1 VAPPDVLAEYYG
13 CVEFQR
19 WDYPGI
25 HPTERRVLDTIR
37 NLTPGSRIVDFGCS
51 NGRFLSHCAKEYD
64 CYGVEVNAMAAESAM
79 ARGIKIVDSQ
89 DLFDGVVSR
98 FDAIILA
105 DVFEHLDSPTDL
117 LLNLVSVLRP
127 AGRLIVST
135 GNSDAPALRSDPSNC
150 WYFRNIEHLC
160 MLNPQ
165 HARYLSKQ
173 LGLSIESM
181 DRECHYDVPLVRQM
195 RTRATCF
202 AYEVFHRGRMNWLRP
217 ALRFT
222 PAFRK
227 AQNWALPPANSV
239 TADHL
244 VIVFKLAG

>member
-1 VAPPDVLAEYYG
+1 VD
-13 CVEFQR
+13 FRR
-19 WDYPGI
+19 WDYPGL
-25 HPTERRVLDTIR
+25 HPTERRVLDTLR
-37 NLTPGSRIVDFGCS
+37 NLTPRSRIVDFGCS
-51 NGRFLSHCAKEYD
+51 NGRFLSHCVQKHD
-64 CYGVEVNAMAAESAM
+64 CYGIEVNTTAADAAS
-79 ARGIKIVDSQ
+79 ARGVKIVDSEH
-89 DLFDGVVSR
+89 LFDGAVGL
-98 FDAIILA
+98 FDVIILA

-117 LLNLVSVLRP
+117 LLKFVSVLRP

-165 HARYLSKQ
+165 HARYLSKR
-173 LGLSIESM
+173 LGLSIERM
-181 DRECHYDVPLVRQM
+181 DRACHYDVPFVRQI

-202 AYEVFHRGRMNWLRP
+202 AYDVFHRDRMTWLRP

-227 AQNWALPPANSV
+227 AQNWSQPPANSV